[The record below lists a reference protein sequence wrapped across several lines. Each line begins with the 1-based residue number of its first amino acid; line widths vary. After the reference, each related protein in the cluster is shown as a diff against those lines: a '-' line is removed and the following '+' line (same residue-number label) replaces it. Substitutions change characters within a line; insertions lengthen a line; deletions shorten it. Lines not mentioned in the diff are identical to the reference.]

1 MRIWGRLRAGLL
13 LPLRFPA
20 LLAVSVGYS
29 GCLYAASLQAGFLD
43 VQDPYWVLSVG
54 GLLLLSP
61 IYHALLLPAIAS
73 ALRGTRADWRAVLG
87 DARDLFPRLFLGEVV
102 VGAAVIAGGLLLLI
116 PGIYVGMRL
125 IYYKQSIVFERRS
138 AIYALR
144 ESLRMTLDWRSTFGL
159 FLCLA
164 ALYGCTV
171 GLESL
176 LVVRAPSLLV
186 HFGAVIGT
194 ALLLVWM
201 NVLVT
206 LSYVGRQGEGK
217 A

>member
-1 MRIWGRLRAGLL
+1 MRIWERLRRGLL

-20 LLAVSVGYS
+20 LLALSVGYS
-29 GCLYAASLQAGFLD
+29 GLLYAASLQAGFLD
-43 VQDPYWVLSVG
+43 VRNPYWVLSVG

-73 ALRGTRADWRAVLG
+73 ALQGTRADWRAVLS
-87 DARDLFPRLFLGEVV
+87 DARDLFPQLFLGEVL

-116 PGIYVGMRL
+116 PGIYVGMRF
-125 IYYKQSIVFERRS
+125 IYYKQSIVFERKS
-138 AIYALR
+138 AILALR
-144 ESLRMTLDWRSTFGL
+144 ESLRMTLDWRSTVGL

-171 GLESL
+171 GFDSL
-176 LVVRAPSLLV
+176 LITHAPSLVV
-186 HFGAVIGT
+186 HVGAITGT

-206 LSYVGRQGEGK
+206 SSYVNRHGE

>member
-1 MRIWGRLRAGLL
+1 
-13 LPLRFPA
+13 
-20 LLAVSVGYS
+20 LLALSVGYS
-29 GCLYAASLQAGFLD
+29 GLLYAASLQAGFLD
-43 VQDPYWVLSVG
+43 VRNPYWVLSVG

-73 ALRGTRADWRAVLG
+73 ALQRTRADWRAVLS

-116 PGIYVGMRL
+116 PGIYVGMRF
-125 IYYKQSIVFERRS
+125 IYYKQSIVFERKS
-138 AIYALR
+138 AIHAFR
-144 ESLRMTLDWRSTFGL
+144 ESLRITRDWRSTVGL

-164 ALYGCTV
+164 ALYACTV
-171 GLESL
+171 GLDSL
-176 LVVRAPSLLV
+176 LITHAPSLVV
-186 HFGAVIGT
+186 HVGAITGT

-206 LSYVGRQGEGK
+206 SSYVNRHGEGN

>member
-1 MRIWGRLRAGLL
+1 MGIWKRLRRSLL

-20 LLAVSVGYS
+20 LLALSVGYS
-29 GCLYAASLQAGFLD
+29 GLLYAASLQAGFLD
-43 VQDPYWVLSVG
+43 VWNPYWVLSVG

-73 ALRGTRADWRAVLG
+73 ALRETRMDWRAVLS
-87 DARDLFPRLFLGEVV
+87 DTQDLFPRLFLGELV

-116 PGIYVGMRL
+116 PGIYIGMRF
-125 IYYKQSIVFERRS
+125 IYYKQSIVFERKS
-138 AIYALR
+138 AIPALR
-144 ESLRMTLDWRSTFGL
+144 ESLRVTLDWRSTVGL
-159 FLCLA
+159 FFCLA
-164 ALYGCTV
+164 ALYGVAV
-171 GLESL
+171 GLDSL
-176 LVVRAPSLLV
+176 LTTFASDVVV
-186 HFGAVIGT
+186 HVGSVAGT

-206 LSYVGRQGEGK
+206 SSYVNRKDE

>member
-1 MRIWGRLRAGLL
+1 MRIWERLRRGLL

-20 LLAVSVGYS
+20 LLGLSVGYS
-29 GCLYAASLQAGFLD
+29 ALLYAASLQAGFLD
-43 VQDPYWVLSVG
+43 VRNPYWVLSVG

-73 ALRGTRADWRAVLG
+73 ALQGTRADWRAVLS
-87 DARDLFPRLFLGEVV
+87 DARDLFPQLFLGEVL

-116 PGIYVGMRL
+116 PGIYVGMRF
-125 IYYKQSIVFERRS
+125 IYYKQSIVFERKS
-138 AIYALR
+138 AILALR
-144 ESLRMTLDWRSTFGL
+144 ESLRMTLDWRSTVGL

-171 GLESL
+171 GLDSL
-176 LVVRAPSLLV
+176 LITHAPSLVV
-186 HFGAVIGT
+186 HVAAITGT

-206 LSYVGRQGEGK
+206 SSYVNRHGE

>member
-1 MRIWGRLRAGLL
+1 MRIWERLRRGLL

-20 LLAVSVGYS
+20 LLALSFGYS
-29 GCLYAASLQAGFLD
+29 GLLYAASLKAGFLD
-43 VQDPYWVLSVG
+43 VRNPYWVLSVG

-73 ALRGTRADWRAVLG
+73 ALRGARADWRAVLS

-116 PGIYVGMRL
+116 PGIYVGMRF

-138 AIYALR
+138 AIPALR
-144 ESLRMTLDWRSTFGL
+144 ESFRMTLDWRSTVGL

-171 GLESL
+171 GLDSL
-176 LVVRAPSLLV
+176 LIPLASSLAV
-186 HFGAVIGT
+186 HVGAVTGM

-206 LSYVGRQGEGK
+206 SSYVGREGEGK

>member
-1 MRIWGRLRAGLL
+1 MKIWGRLRRGLL
-13 LPLRFPA
+13 LPFRFPE
-20 LLAVSVGYS
+20 LLALSVGYA
-29 GCLYAASLQAGFLD
+29 GLLYAASLQAGFLD
-43 VQDPYWVLSVG
+43 VRSPYWVLSVG

-61 IYHALLLPAIAS
+61 IYHALLLPAIAF
-73 ALRGTRADWRAVLG
+73 ALRGTRADWRAALS

-116 PGIYVGMRL
+116 PGIYVGMRF
-125 IYYKQSIVFERRS
+125 IYYKQSIVFERRP
-138 AIYALR
+138 AIPALR
-144 ESLRMTLDWRSTFGL
+144 ESLRMTLDWRSTVGL

-171 GLESL
+171 GLDWL
-176 LVVRAPSLLV
+176 LVARTPGPAV
-186 HFGAVIGT
+186 HVGAVTGT

-206 LSYVGRQGEGK
+206 SAYVNREGRK
-217 A
+217 T